1 MPRKGKGQQPIQT
14 AKGQQYG
21 EAKAQEESQKV
32 VPLPM
37 NTNAAPSAIRPGEI
51 SLTGPSERPSENIMT
66 RSNSPKQSKKL
77 STEQR
82 FRMLQSLPNLDR
94 IASQRDASFEL
105 RRLVRDMRIAIGP
118 IEELDLNGR

>member
-21 EAKAQEESQKV
+21 KAKAQEESQKV

-37 NTNAAPSAIRPGEI
+37 NTNAAPPAIRPGEI
-51 SLTGPSERPSENIMT
+51 SLTGPSQRPSENIMANST
-66 RSNSPKQSKKL
+66 SNAPKQSKKL

-82 FRMLQSLPNLDR
+82 FRMLQALPNLER

-118 IEELDLNGR
+118 IEELRS

>member
-1 MPRKGKGQQPIQT
+1 MPRKGKGQQSVQT

-21 EAKAQEESQKV
+21 QVKAQEESQKV

-37 NTNAAPSAIRPGEI
+37 NTNAAPPAIRPGEV

-66 RSNSPKQSKKL
+66 RSTISKQPKPL
-77 STEQR
+77 STERR
-82 FRMLQSLPNLDR
+82 FQILQALPNLER

-105 RRLVRDMRIAIGP
+105 RRLVRDMRIAVGP
-118 IEELDLNGR
+118 MEELRS

>member
-1 MPRKGKGQQPIQT
+1 MPRKGKGQQSVQT

-21 EAKAQEESQKV
+21 QVKAQEESQKV

-37 NTNAAPSAIRPGEI
+37 NTNAAPPAIRPGEV

-66 RSNSPKQSKKL
+66 RSTISKQPKPL
-77 STEQR
+77 STERR
-82 FRMLQSLPNLDR
+82 FQILQALPNLER

-105 RRLVRDMRIAIGP
+105 RRLVRDMRIAVGP
-118 IEELDLNGR
+118 IEELRS